1 MVTETYTLINTI
13 KKMYPV
19 MQFFKDRYFP
29 DGRNYYSEKVL
40 IECKKGGRRVAP
52 FVVPIV
58 NGIRMEAQGYR
69 GYELRAPYIAPKM
82 PITAEDL
89 EKKAF
94 GEDPNT
100 NRSPA
105 DRENEIEAEHLDELR
120 NSILRRHEQMCT
132 SIILDGRVQMKHY
145 ADSKDAANDRNAKML
160 ELKYYE
166 DEFKNRYRFR
176 KDFKGMTAQERLETF
191 YEVASILRKRHVRVT
206 DIVMTSDVSM
216 LLMTDPDFLEY
227 YNKLQVR
234 TGEINQVE
242 TPAGVTC
249 NGTINVNGVLFTM
262 FTYDDD
268 YEDIDGQIRPFLPAG
283 TMVFIAPGLGETVY
297 AQVTFVEGKAHKS
310 YAEKI
315 VARLVASDENNTVE
329 VQTFSRPVP
338 YPKDWDGWIVA
349 NINDPLAEEGD
360 VVTTHSDDIA
370 VGDAIED
377 GIEIKDEAEIR
388 AMAEKAD
395 VIAYAESIGLTG
407 LSSSSDLTTLKD
419 AVIVYQTETYGD

>member
-29 DGRNYYSEKVL
+29 DARCFYSEKVL

-82 PITAEDL
+82 AITAEDL

-105 DRENEIEAEHLDELR
+105 DRENEIEAEHMDELR
-120 NSILRRHEQMCT
+120 NSILRRHELMCT
-132 SIILDGRVQMKHY
+132 SIILDGCVQMKHY
-145 ADSKDAANDRNAKML
+145 ANSKDAANDKNAKLL

-166 DEFKNRYRFR
+166 EDFKNRYKFK
-176 KDFKGMTAQERLETF
+176 KDFKAMSARERLETF
-191 YEVASILRKRHVRVT
+191 YEIASILRKRHVRAT

-234 TGEINQVE
+234 TGEINQVQ

-249 NGTINVNGVLFTM
+249 NGTVNVNGVLFTL

-268 YEDIDGQIRPFLPAG
+268 YEDVDGQIKPFLPAG

-297 AQVTFVEGKAHKS
+297 AQVTFVEEKAHKS

-349 NINDPLAEEGD
+349 NINDPVADGASKNDEHAAD
-360 VVTTHSDDIA
+360 VPP
-370 VGDAIED
+370 ED
-377 GIEIKDEAEIR
+377 GVELKTEDEIN
-388 AMAEKAD
+388 AMTKKAD
-395 VIAYAESIGLTG
+395 VIAYAESIGLSG
-407 LSSSSDLTTLKD
+407 LNSTDDLTTLKN
-419 AVIVYQTETYGD
+419 AVIAYQTENYGE